1 MRLPL
6 ESHAGSLTCVS
17 GCLGRGNPQA
27 PWSLKGKQTKWNAWS
42 SPACS
47 HRHVTDQVVI
57 TGALGSGASRLGA
70 HSRALCPLLL
80 VWVGRPGW
88 PGVWRRRCFP
98 SSSWVGLGRS
108 SRAEPYKLPESSTQ
122 TRPPSTPITP
132 PCRLE
137 KAHSCGETNYREHP
151 LEVSELQKGPLL
163 QGGPAWAL
171 PVAALHHFS
180 YLNQSALGDKPTTLT
195 GPPETETCVQGERG
209 SRESPGLVPRA
220 LQSELGQSWASISM
234 NLPTDSWPR
243 ASCTPD
249 L

>member
-1 MRLPL
+1 MGRVTDLRLPL
-6 ESHAGSLTCVS
+6 ESHAGSHTCVS

-27 PWSLKGKQTKWNAWS
+27 PWSLKSKETKWDGWF

-47 HRHVTDQVVI
+47 HRHVTDQAGI
-57 TGALGSGASRLGA
+57 TGALGA

-98 SSSWVGLGRS
+98 SSSWVRLGRR

-122 TRPPSTPITP
+122 TRPPSTLTTP
-132 PCRLE
+132 PCTLE
-137 KAHSCGETNYREHP
+137 KAPSWGETNYREHP

-171 PVAALHHFS
+171 PMAAWLCTIS
-180 YLNQSALGDKPTTLT
+180 PTSTSQL
-195 GPPETETCVQGERG
+195 
-209 SRESPGLVPRA
+209 
-220 LQSELGQSWASISM
+220 
-234 NLPTDSWPR
+234 
-243 ASCTPD
+243 
-249 L
+249 